1 MKQATKVIKEYRDA
15 YNDFSGSTKK
25 WEDYD
30 CVIAPNGEKINMDK
44 LLDDQ
49 ARART
54 ALVHLVPYFSEFIGK
69 FRFIYT
75 FRVQTQATDGR
86 DIFINPLFTSKLS
99 FDGKVF
105 VMAHEIMHC
114 VLNHLRRGKAIG
126 ADHYKAN
133 IAADY
138 ECNITLAEMGVTGTK
153 SGSRGD
159 TVTVPLVSM
168 KTMEEIGALVDKKYS
183 GWSFE
188 KIYKDNPPGPSNKQ
202 KSGGGQGSGQGQSG
216 GGPSGSQQKPKKS
229 ADWVKGWNKAIE
241 DYKAGKLKL

>member
-1 MKQATKVIKEYRDA
+1 MKQMTKIIKERLDA
-15 YNDFSGSTKK
+15 YSDVSGSLKK

-30 CVIAPNGEKINMDK
+30 WVIAPNGKKVNMDK

-54 ALVHLVPYFSEFIGK
+54 ALVHLVPYFAEFIGK

-75 FRVQTQATDGR
+75 FQVKTQATDGR
-86 DIFINPLFTSKLS
+86 DIFINPQFTANLS

-126 ADHYKAN
+126 ADPYKAN

-159 TVTVPLVSM
+159 VVTVPLVSM

-188 KIYKDNPPGPSNKQ
+188 NIYKDNPPGPSNK
-202 KSGGGQGSGQGQSG
+202 SNSGQGKSGQGQSG
-216 GGPSGSQQKPKKS
+216 PGQSGPQQKPKKS
-229 ADWVKGWNKAIE
+229 ADWIKGWNKAIE

>member
-1 MKQATKVIKEYRDA
+1 MKRLSRIINERNDA
-15 YNDFSGSTKK
+15 YDGFSGRLKK

-30 CVIAPNGEKINMDK
+30 WVIAPNGEKINMDK

-54 ALVHLVPYFSEFIGK
+54 ALIHLVPYFAEFIGK

-75 FRVQTQATDGR
+75 FQVPTQSTDGR
-86 DIFINPLFTSKLS
+86 DIFINPQFTANLS

-114 VLNHLRRGKAIG
+114 VLNHLRRSKAIG

-133 IAADY
+133 VAADY
-138 ECNITLAEMGVTGTK
+138 ECNITLTEMGVTGTK

-159 TVTVPLVSM
+159 TITVPIVSM
-168 KTMEEIGALVDKKYS
+168 KTIEEIGALIDKKYS
-183 GWSFE
+183 GWGFE
-188 KIYKDNPPGPSNKQ
+188 KIYKDNPPGPSNMQ
-202 KSGGGQGSGQGQSG
+202 NQGGSGKFGKPGQGQSG
-216 GGPSGSQQKPKKS
+216 PWQKPKKP
-229 ADWVKGWNKAIE
+229 ADWIRGWNQAIE